1 MNATEQDSCTTILHR
16 LRDWAQRDGSR
27 PCVNYGEQGRT
38 LSYADFD
45 AVTDTIAAA
54 LTKLGIKRG
63 DYIAV
68 VTGNAFVAA
77 RTIFAV
83 WKCGAV
89 YCPMNINLNR
99 EQLRYQVEDTT
110 PSLVITDTARLA
122 KVSEA
127 IAQDMP
133 LIVHVPQTGDHD
145 YVENDATFE
154 PAAGQHVFSDL
165 LSVAGR
171 VPDYDPQLADETAII
186 YTSGTTGLP
195 KGVVQTHAWLAGLC
209 RSLHVWTHKDDVV
222 YCDLPMHHI
231 GGAFSMFARSLW
243 CGASVSL
250 WDRFSPGEFWHRI
263 NSGGVSVALL
273 IDVMVN
279 WICKQPE
286 TAEDAN
292 NPLAK
297 VHVLPLPNNHFDIA
311 RRFGFD
317 FFIAGYGSSE
327 LGNAFSGFIDEF
339 PNRQGTPETLWKG
352 HTKAAMKQRLLDHFG
367 EGVIVN
373 GDTDIGPGYM
383 GVSVGTYEPTVED
396 EQRNTLAA
404 GEVGQ
409 LVLEPRVPG
418 ALFSHYLN
426 KPEKTA
432 ESVVDG
438 RFYSSDIVARD
449 ERNIFY
455 FKDRKQGFI
464 RVRGENVSAASIEA
478 ELLRHEAVFQAAVV
492 AIPAIEGGEDDV
504 GAYIVKTE
512 ESELSVEALHAWS
525 VEHMPKFMRPRH
537 VRFIDALPVTAT
549 MKVEKYKLQ
558 ERLLRELST

>member
-1 MNATEQDSCTTILHR
+1 MNATEQASRSTILHR
-16 LRDWAQRDGSR
+16 LRNWAQRDGSR
-27 PCVNYGEQGRT
+27 PCLSYGEQDRS
-38 LSYADFD
+38 LSYAEFD
-45 AVTDTIAAA
+45 AATDTIAAY
-54 LTKLGIKRG
+54 LTQMGIRKG
-63 DYIAV
+63 DYISV

-77 RTIFAV
+77 RTMFGI

-89 YCPMNINLNR
+89 YCPMNINLNP
-99 EQLRYQVEDTT
+99 EQLRYQMNDTCAA
-110 PSLVITDTARLA
+110 LIITDTARLA
-122 KVSEA
+122 KVGEA
-127 IAQDMP
+127 AAPDTP
-133 LIVHVPQTGDHD
+133 LIVHVPQAGDHD
-145 YVENDATFE
+145 YVEADAAFK
-154 PAAGQHVFSDL
+154 PASEQRLFSDL
-165 LSVAGR
+165 LAFQGQA
-171 VPDYDPQLADETAII
+171 PDHEPQLSDQTAII
-186 YTSGTTGLP
+186 YTSGTTGPP

-209 RSLHVWTHKDDVV
+209 RSLHVWTHEDDVV

-243 CGASVSL
+243 SGASVSL

-339 PNRQGTPETLWKG
+339 PEHQGTPETLWKG
-352 HTKAAMKQRLLDHFG
+352 HSKAAMKQRLVDHFG

-383 GVSVGTYEPTVED
+383 GVSVGTYQPTVED

-409 LVLEPRVPG
+409 LVLEPQIPG

-478 ELLRHEAVFQAAVV
+478 ELLRHDAVFQAAVV
-492 AIPAIEGGEDDV
+492 AVPAVEGAEDDV
-504 GAYIVKTE
+504 GAFIVKSE
-512 ESELSVEALHAWS
+512 GAELSVETLTAWT
-525 VEHMPKFMRPRH
+525 VEQLPKFMRPRH
-537 VRFIDALPVTAT
+537 LRFIDELPVTAT
-549 MKVEKYKLQ
+549 MKVEKYKLR
-558 ERLLRELST
+558 EMLLREISI